1 LIGIEEIPAQISY
14 ARTAS
19 PALGAHSRSFPQ
31 MKFVTSFPE
40 KNYGEKLA
48 LAAAV
53 RYRYSLLGKNHRNG
67 EKHERRYL
75 C

>member
-1 LIGIEEIPAQISY
+1 
-14 ARTAS
+14 
-19 PALGAHSRSFPQ
+19 

-53 RYRYSLLGKNHRNG
+53 RYRYSLLGKNHRTEKNTNG
-67 EKHERRYL
+67 DISAEIL
-75 C
+75 NTMQ

>member
-1 LIGIEEIPAQISY
+1 
-14 ARTAS
+14 
-19 PALGAHSRSFPQ
+19 